1 MTTPRTKR
9 ARDAANARWH
19 DTSEIQDILR
29 NGYTPLNPATFGK
42 PAAPRVPFTPA
53 DPKTLAYIEARK
65 RREAAECRAIVPI
78 SQPQTVRAELPVYQT
93 ANFKVVY
100 TEHWVYQTMTYEVL
114 ANDGTHIGY
123 FAGQDAAIARA
134 DECEA
139 FRAMVMNY
147 VNVIIEIPF

>member
-1 MTTPRTKR
+1 MIDRETKIHLGLKAYHR
-9 ARDAANARWH
+9 SRQELA
-19 DTSEIQDILR
+19 DTAS
-29 NGYTPLNPATFGK
+29 GHYTPLNPATFGK
-42 PAAPRVPFTPA
+42 PAAPRVPFTPV
-53 DPKTLAYIEARK
+53 DPKTLAFIEARK

-123 FAGQDAAIARA
+123 FAGQEAAEARA

-139 FRAMVMNY
+139 FRAMVQGY
-147 VNVIIEIPF
+147 EAAVIDCPF

>member
-42 PAAPRVPFTPA
+42 PAAPRVPFTPT
-53 DPKTLAYIEARK
+53 DPKTLAFIAARK

-114 ANDGTHIGY
+114 AADGAHIGY
-123 FAGQDAAIARA
+123 FAGQDAAMARA

-139 FRAMVMNY
+139 FRAMVQGY
-147 VNVIIEIPF
+147 EAAVIDCPF